1 MTLVADGAGRAV
13 ERVNPWLVVWAI
25 ALTLVLVLHLV
36 RELIPWAVDYPASAK
51 VPFDAWFAAAMAWL
65 KINIT
70 WLTRLIAGMF
80 AVPLDVAFALL
91 AKGWK
96 IGIGPQATTLPAL
109 SWIGIVAVAAIA
121 GHAVGGRRL
130 ALLSGGLFLYIAL
143 FGQWQSAM
151 LTLALIIIAVPLCVV
166 TGLAF
171 GILAWRV
178 RWLDR
183 SVITPA
189 LDLMQTIPTFAY
201 LIPMLILF
209 GNSPVSAML
218 ATGIFAAPPMVR
230 ATTLALS
237 RVPKEIDEFGTMAGC
252 TRRQKLWRVL
262 IPAARPTLMVGVNQ
276 VIMLALNMVI
286 ISSMIGAGGLG
297 YDVLLALRALKVG
310 QAMEAGLA
318 IVALAIV
325 LDRLSQAA
333 AVQRPAAAT
342 ATGLFWQRHSHLVC
356 AIAALALTTLFTF
369 AAPGFAKVPAF
380 LTFST
385 APAWKAAV
393 DWVTVNF
400 FDAIEVFRVSLLLYV
415 LNPIRAFCE
424 GFPWLGAIF
433 LLALAGFQLGGLRLA
448 ALVGTLTAF
457 CAVTGLWEKT
467 MATVYLCGISVVIA
481 ALIGI
486 PIGVI
491 ASRSDRVEGIVNPI
505 IDTLQTLPSFCFII
519 PVVMLFRVGDVTA
532 LIATVAFAVFPA
544 IRYTN
549 HGLRQVPP
557 HLIEAATAAGCTRR
571 QMFWRVQFPL
581 ALPEIVLGLN
591 QTVLLALSMIIIAA
605 MIGTRD
611 LGQEVFM
618 ALSKADAGRTQG
630 AASWPV
636 SRLLSSASSPTD
648 WSEASAHDRGR
659 NSPASEPD
667 APG

>member
-1 MTLVADGAGRAV
+1 MALAADTRP
-13 ERVNPWLVVWAI
+13 ERLSERINPWLMVWVA
-25 ALTLVLVLHLV
+25 ALALVLAIYFARHA
-36 RELIPWAVDYPASAK
+36 IPWAIDYPASAK
-51 VPFDAWFAAAMAWL
+51 IPFDAWFAAAMAWL
-65 KINIT
+65 KTNVT
-70 WLTRLIAGMF
+70 GFTRFIAAIF
-80 AVPLDVAFALL
+80 DVPLRFAFALL
-91 AKGWK
+91 AKGYK
-96 IGIGPQATTLPAL
+96 IGSGPEATILPTL
-109 SWIGIVAVAAIA
+109 SWVGVIIAVAVA
-121 GHAVGGRRL
+121 GHALGGRRL

-151 LTLALIIIAVPLCVV
+151 LTFALIVIAVPVCVAV
-166 TGLAF
+166 GLSF
-171 GILAWRV
+171 GILAWRAPAI
-178 RWLDR
+178 DR
-183 SVITPA
+183 AVITPA

-209 GNSPVSAML
+209 GNNPVSAML

-237 RVPKEIDEFGTMAGC
+237 RVPKDIDEFGTMAGC

-262 IPAARPTLMVGVNQ
+262 IPSARPTLMVGVNQ

-333 AVQRPAAAT
+333 ATQRPAAVVPQ
-342 ATGLFWQRHSHLVC
+342 GPFWRQHPHLVL
-356 AIAALALTTLFTF
+356 AFAALAITTLGAVFL
-369 AAPGFAKVPAF
+369 PGLAKVPSS
-380 LTFST
+380 LTLTT

-393 DWVTVNF
+393 DWITVNF
-400 FDAIEVFRVSLLLYV
+400 FDAIEAFRVGLLVYV

-424 GFPWLGAIF
+424 GFPWLGVVF
-433 LLALAGFQLGGLRLA
+433 LVGLAGFQLGGVRLA
-448 ALVGTLTAF
+448 ALVAALTAF

-467 MATVYLCGISVVIA
+467 MATVYLTTVSVVIA

-486 PIGVI
+486 PIGI
-491 ASRSDRVEGIVNPI
+491 WASRSDRVEGIVNPI

-532 LIATVAFAVFPA
+532 LIATVAFAVVPA

-549 HGLRQVPP
+549 HGLRQVPA
-557 HLIEAATAAGCTRR
+557 HLVEAATMTGATRT
-571 QMFWRVQFPL
+571 QLFWRVQLPL
-581 ALPEIVLGLN
+581 ALPEIVLGIN

-611 LGQEVFM
+611 LGQEVFI
-618 ALSKADAGRTQG
+618 ALAKADAGRG
-630 AASWPV
+630 IVAGLAV
-636 SRLLSSASSPTD
+636 AFIGIVADRLIGG
-648 WSEASAHDRGR
+648 ASARSRARLTGR
-659 NSPASEPD
+659 
-667 APG
+667 